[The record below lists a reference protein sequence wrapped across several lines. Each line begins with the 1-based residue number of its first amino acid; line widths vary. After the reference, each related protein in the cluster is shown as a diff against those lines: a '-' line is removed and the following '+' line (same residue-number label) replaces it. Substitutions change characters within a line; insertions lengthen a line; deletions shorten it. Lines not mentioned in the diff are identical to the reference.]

1 VSSRCR
7 SRQLTI
13 DAITLAVGNS
23 RTAVCR
29 LPRDVPSQGNV
40 IDYLRAH
47 VTTDSEADEIV
58 RMTTEFN
65 ELVESWIKSKFP
77 SMKR

>member
-1 VSSRCR
+1 
-7 SRQLTI
+7 
-13 DAITLAVGNS
+13 
-23 RTAVCR
+23 
-29 LPRDVPSQGNV
+29 V

-65 ELVESWIKSKFP
+65 EFVESWMKSKFP